1 MVQDTSTIAVLVD
14 DLKTLGHHMSDRAW
28 RVNKRQ
34 RLALG
39 CLRHPNSQLTKA
51 MLASSGAPPV
61 GKTLPRTS
69 LADVATAAVPIAA
82 WNRRERDDLVRSLLR
97 KGEVKRALT
106 LLRKLAVNYPTDPR
120 TWIALA
126 ELRLFYDAD
135 VAAARVRCRA
145 ALEALNI
152 SRSHLKSLISLGH
165 DHSDK
170 LRRLDLIKVHVCPR
184 CPCRAWVYALGHRPR
199 LQGYLQTVAAGMTTG
214 GCACGSDAV
223 PAQWRLGARA
233 RARDHRA
240 ARCRR

>member
-1 MVQDTSTIAVLVD
+1 MSELAVVQEASTIAALVD

-39 CLRHPNSQLTKA
+39 CLRHPSSQLTRE
-51 MLASSGAPPV
+51 MLASSGVPPV

-82 WNRRERDDLVRSLLR
+82 WNRRERDDLIRSLLR

-106 LLRKLAVNYPTDPR
+106 LLRRLAVNYPTDPR

-135 VAAARVRCRA
+135 VGAARVRCRA
-145 ALEALNI
+145 ALEALSI
-152 SRSHLKSLISLGH
+152 SRSQLKSLISLGH

-170 LRRLDLIKVHVCPR
+170 LRRLDLIKVHVRPR
-184 CPCRAWVYALGHRPR
+184 CPCPWSGPVVCLWAQAVLAGCLSPDAASATAPGRADGAH
-199 LQGYLQTVAAGMTTG
+199 AM
-214 GCACGSDAV
+214 CG
-223 PAQWRLGARA
+223 PAQS
-233 RARDHRA
+233 
-240 ARCRR
+240 